1 MNKML
6 AGITS
11 AGVLAVLAG
20 CTWVSPNPQVKA
32 QGIMVLPQERV
43 AHCRLISK
51 TQVSVASHVGFINRS
66 KSDVEKDLQNLAMNQ
81 AVAQGGDTV
90 SATAPSENGNQ
101 TFGIYKCLGT
111 QSQPASY
118 TPAATPPPNNQ
129 IQTTPYR
136 PPGSATGVPPS
147 NIQD

>member
-1 MNKML
+1 MNKLL

-32 QGIMVLPQERV
+32 QGIMVLPQDRV

-66 KSDVEKDLQNLAMNQ
+66 QSDVEKDLQNLAMNQ

-90 SATAPSENGNQ
+90 SATGPADNGNQ

-111 QSQPASY
+111 QQQPASY
-118 TPAATPPPNNQ
+118 NPASPPASDNSV
-129 IQTTPYR
+129 QTTPYR
-136 PPGSATGVPPS
+136 PAGAVTNAQFPAAR
-147 NIQD
+147 N